1 MATLVEQY
9 ANLAQ
14 STLSAG
20 ISSGDLTATLVSGT
34 TFPSAGNFRIII
46 DSEIIKVTAR
56 SGAVLTIV
64 RGTEGTSAA
73 SHSSGATVTAVL
85 TAASIPELFK
95 RHAFAARVTQLD
107 DTDFT
112 QINFGG
118 SSVITKNGIVS
129 LRAPITAQQLRSL
142 VKTLPAAPYKIT
154 MQAWFNGSGA
164 SISGGGLLLRD
175 SASGKNHVIALCGD
189 NNFRTQK
196 WSTDTSFSALY
207 TQSLT
212 ITTDW
217 RRYGKPIFLQ
227 IEDDNSNRISRV
239 SQDGV
244 TFEVIH
250 SVGRTDFL
258 TPDQYGFGID
268 SEGTGDDRILT
279 AFDIS
284 VE

>member
-1 MATLVEQY
+1 MATSVEQY

-20 ISSGDLTATLVSGT
+20 ISSGDLTLTLVSGT
-34 TFPSAGNFRIII
+34 AFPSEGNFRIII
-46 DSEIIKVTAR
+46 ESEFIKVTAR
-56 SGAVLTIV
+56 SGNVLTIV
-64 RGTEGTSAA
+64 RGQEGTAAA
-73 SHSSGATVTAVL
+73 SHAGGSTVTAVI
-85 TAASIPELFK
+85 TAAALPEIFK
-95 RHAFAARVTQLD
+95 RHAFAARDVRLD
-107 DTDFT
+107 GADFT

-118 SSVITKNGIVS
+118 SSVLTKNGIVS

-175 SASGKNHVIALCGD
+175 SATGKNHVIALCGD

-207 TQSLT
+207 SQTLT

-217 RRYGKPIFLQ
+217 RRYGKPIYLQ
-227 IEDDNSNRISRV
+227 IEDDNVNRISRV

>member
-1 MATLVEQY
+1 MALVEQY

-20 ISSGDLTATLVSGT
+20 ISSGDVSATLVSGT
-34 TFPSAGNFRIII
+34 AFPSAGNFRIVI

-73 SHSSGATVTAVL
+73 SHSAGATVTAVL
-85 TAASIPELFK
+85 TAAAIPELFK

-154 MQAWFNGSGA
+154 MQTWFNGSGA

-175 SASGKNHVIALCGD
+175 SASGKNHVIAICGD
-189 NNFRTQK
+189 NNIRVQK

-207 TQSLT
+207 TVALT
-212 ITTDW
+212 INTDW
-217 RRYGKPIFLQ
+217 RRYGKPIWLQ
-227 IEDDNSNRISRV
+227 IEDDNTNRISRI

-244 TFEVIH
+244 TFELIH
-250 SVGRTDFL
+250 TVARTDFL